1 MSYTGPHPQLNPVV
15 LSDTLNEWREKT
27 NKHVD
32 ILNFSKVYDIVH
44 GDGITY
50 SRIGGDIELEIAPY
64 ISKGI
69 TIGGDLTVEGNIQF
83 TGTAARFDVSI
94 VSIEDHQIELGVCG
108 AADQTGPA
116 TDDAGI
122 DDGGIM
128 VLSTDS
134 PDKKWTFKNS
144 FAGHQTWTSNQH
156 IGISAGKAFVPEDRI
171 IRFESDQFKGLQFE
185 FTSDVMGAPV
195 ADVSFTPSSGSTA
208 TMFGNG
214 TGTGGIRIRE
224 DGYVEI
230 FNGVNRKF
238 VSQIQH
244 GFVHGDVL
252 RFDGENYILAQ
263 ANTERTAEAMGIV
276 DRSSYADTDNFII
289 VTHGEVQGFSGG
301 ALNDEGVEL
310 VSGEIY
316 FLSVDNAGKTT
327 YIRPTNKRNIV
338 KPMFLA
344 TSPSTAYVLN
354 YIGGIVPDQD
364 IIANSLPQV
373 WQFTG
378 DGATGIFGLSGS
390 ASDHSGTYIV
400 SIDGVIQTPQND
412 AVAGATYG
420 TGNDILFGNTA
431 GVTGNASFRILT
443 GPGSFSFGNGNRI
456 EFIQPPPSDSVVAI
470 VNQSLTTPYVNL
482 EETYVR
488 TTGTT
493 ESRKL
498 LDKLADKVSV
508 LDYGAVGDGV
518 IDDTAAIQS
527 ALDQTEH
534 RRIFFPSGTYITT
547 LPLQITQR
555 GQHLLGDSMEDAI
568 IEFKGTTGPII
579 KGPDSGYIWANK
591 FESLHVKMGS
601 TGGASAGIGVDC
613 TNMHHVTFDNF
624 QLRHN
629 SSYVGITGS
638 VGLLFS
644 EFHTHR
650 YVDSIVVGGWNKAI
664 VINAPDP
671 ASAGYIT
678 TNVLIENCQINA
690 AESSTPELQGPETIG
705 ISIEGGTTGCT
716 CISARHNK
724 IWNCD
729 YGISVEGQ
737 NREVFLSQNSFGG
750 ASNQAIHGI
759 TADGQTNSL
768 VLIGNTGSRA
778 GNTGAAFSD
787 SDKWQNRVNIEGGSV
802 SSVNLPKVNV
812 RFVGRESVGICDI
825 LGGTAGTPGGCTGSA
840 YNITKVTRGGTGTY
854 VLTFDKLLQTQH
866 YCIQGTVG
874 GLTAGFVSAGPD
886 ATQVSLNSCTVYCY
900 NHEGTGFDPPFVSVT
915 VI

>member
-1 MSYTGPHPQLNPVV
+1 MSYTGPHPQLNHVV

-50 SRIGGDIELEIAPY
+50 SRVGGDIKLEIAPN
-64 ISKGI
+64 IAKGI
-69 TIGGDLTVEGNIQF
+69 TIGGDLTVQGNIQF

-108 AADQTGPA
+108 GVDQTGPA
-116 TDDAGI
+116 TNDAGI

-128 VLSTDS
+128 LLSTDS
-134 PDKKWTFKNS
+134 PNKKWTFKND
-144 FAGHQTWTSNQH
+144 FAGHKTWTSNQH

-171 IRFESDQFKGLQFE
+171 IRFESDQFKGIQFE
-185 FTSDVMGAPV
+185 FTSDSLGSPV
-195 ADVSFTPSSGSTA
+195 ADLSFTPSSGYTA
-208 TMFGNG
+208 TMVGNG
-214 TGTGGIRIRE
+214 SGTGGIRIRE

-238 VSQIQH
+238 ITQAQH

-252 RFDGENYILAQ
+252 RFDGTNYILAR
-263 ANTERTAEAMGIV
+263 ANNETSAEAIGIV
-276 DRSSYADTDNFII
+276 DRSSYSDTDNFII

-301 ALNDEGVEL
+301 AYNNEGVKL

-316 FLSVDNAGKTT
+316 FLSVDSPGKTT
-327 YIRPTNKRNIV
+327 YVRPTNKRNIV
-338 KPMFLA
+338 KPMYMA
-344 TSPSTAYVLN
+344 TSDNTAYVLN

-378 DGATGIFGLSGS
+378 DGLTGIFGMSGA
-390 ASDHSGTYIV
+390 ASDHSGTYLV
-400 SIDGVIQTPQND
+400 SIDGIIQTPQND
-412 AVAGATYG
+412 SIVGATYG
-420 TGNDILFGNTA
+420 TGNNVLFGNTA
-431 GVTGNASFRILT
+431 GVTGNASFRILE

-456 EFIQPPPSDSVVAI
+456 EFIQPPPADSVITI
-470 VNQSLTTPYVNL
+470 VNQSLTTPYAVL
-482 EETYVR
+482 DETYLRV
-488 TTGTT
+488 TDTT
-493 ESRKL
+493 ESRRL
-498 LDKLADKVSV
+498 VDKLSDMVSV
-508 LDYGAVGDGV
+508 LDYGAVGDG
-518 IDDTAAIQS
+518 ITDDTAAIQTS
-527 ALDQTEH
+527 LDQTEH

-613 TNMHHVTFDNF
+613 TNMHHVTFDDF

-629 SSYVGITGS
+629 SEYVGITGS
-638 VGLLFS
+638 VGVLIS

-671 ASAGYIT
+671 ASESYIT
-678 TNVLIENCQINA
+678 TNVLVENCQINA
-690 AESSTPELQGPETIG
+690 AESSYPENQGPETIG
-705 ISIEGGTTGCT
+705 ISIEGGTYGCANVT
-716 CISARHNK
+716 INNNK
-724 IWNCD
+724 LWNMD
-729 YGISVEGQ
+729 YAVSVAGQ
-737 NREVFLSQNSFGG
+737 NREVFVSQNAFVN
-750 ASNQAIHGI
+750 AYAGI
-759 TADGQTNSL
+759 TADGQTNNL
-768 VLIGNTGSRA
+768 VLIGNTGSDQ
-778 GNTGAAFSD
+778 GNTGAAFGD
-787 SDKWQNRVNIEGGSV
+787 SDKWQNRVEIEGGSV

-812 RFVGRESVGICDI
+812 CFVGSTGIGDICDV
-825 LGGTAGTPGGCTGSA
+825 LGGTGSGSSGSA
-840 YNITKVTRGGTGTY
+840 YNVTKVQRGGPGTY
-854 VLTFDKLLQTQH
+854 VLTFDKPLQTQN

-874 GLTAGFVSAGPD
+874 GATAGFVSAGTD
-886 ATQVSLNSCTVYCY
+886 AQGSLNSCTVYCY
-900 NHEGTGFDPPFVSVT
+900 NFHGDGMDPPFVSVT
-915 VI
+915 II